1 MAVSSKILDEATSEC
16 LRWLLRA
23 AAAESA
29 DGPSVDAQS
38 APDGHRTRVM
48 APRLNRLGMLRKS
61 MQVQK
66 RSLWWHASHVVS
78 FSKPLKIS
86 GRGGSVVG
94 QRDVGYSEQ
103 MVTARQRG
111 FRV

>member
-1 MAVSSKILDEATSEC
+1 MAVSSKTLDEAPSEWLC
-16 LRWLLRA
+16 WLLRA
-23 AAAESA
+23 AAVESA

-38 APDGHRTRVM
+38 APDGHRVRVM
-48 APRLNRLGMLRKS
+48 APRLNRLGVLRKS
-61 MQVQK
+61 VQIQK
-66 RSLWWHASHVVS
+66 RSLWWHASHVVG
-78 FSKPLKIS
+78 FSKPFNYS

-94 QRDVGYSEQ
+94 RRDVGYSEQ